1 MFSSIDV
8 STRNES
14 APNSLAEFSQI
25 VGERYVITG
34 EALEPYTHDAT
45 FMEGQVTAAVLPAT
59 TAEVSQVIGACSRIG
74 IAVIARGSGTSL
86 VGGSVSLSGGIVLS
100 LERLN
105 EILIDVGNVCAVVGA
120 GAITGSIQQAAALYG
135 LMYPPDPASV
145 QMSSIGGNVACNSG
159 GPSCLKYGLTADY
172 VMGMTVVLADSQV
185 LQLGGRTRK
194 RSSGYRL
201 AQLFVGS
208 EGILGVVTEVILK
221 LIPLPKHR
229 ATGMVGFRSPHHA
242 AAAVARL
249 MSSGCLPAALELMDR
264 GP

>member
-8 STRNES
+8 SARNES
-14 APNSLAEFSQI
+14 FPNSLAEFSQI

-59 TAEVSQVIGACSRIG
+59 TAEVSQVIGACSRLG

-120 GAITGSIQQAAALYG
+120 GAITGSIQQAAAVYG
-135 LMYPPDPASV
+135 LMYPPR
-145 QMSSIGGNVACNSG
+145 SG
-159 GPSCLKYGLTADY
+159 KRSDVLDRWQRRMQLRGPSCLKYGLTADY
-172 VMGMTVVLADSQV
+172 VMGMTVV
-185 LQLGGRTRK
+185 
-194 RSSGYRL
+194 
-201 AQLFVGS
+201 
-208 EGILGVVTEVILK
+208 
-221 LIPLPKHR
+221 
-229 ATGMVGFRSPHHA
+229 
-242 AAAVARL
+242 
-249 MSSGCLPAALELMDR
+249 
-264 GP
+264 

>member
-59 TAEVSQVIGACSRIG
+59 TAEVSQVIGACSRLG

-100 LERLN
+100 LERT
-105 EILIDVGNVCAVVGA
+105 ER
-120 GAITGSIQQAAALYG
+120 
-135 LMYPPDPASV
+135 
-145 QMSSIGGNVACNSG
+145 NS
-159 GPSCLKYGLTADY
+159 D
-172 VMGMTVVLADSQV
+172 
-185 LQLGGRTRK
+185 
-194 RSSGYRL
+194 
-201 AQLFVGS
+201 
-208 EGILGVVTEVILK
+208 
-221 LIPLPKHR
+221 
-229 ATGMVGFRSPHHA
+229 
-242 AAAVARL
+242 
-249 MSSGCLPAALELMDR
+249 
-264 GP
+264 